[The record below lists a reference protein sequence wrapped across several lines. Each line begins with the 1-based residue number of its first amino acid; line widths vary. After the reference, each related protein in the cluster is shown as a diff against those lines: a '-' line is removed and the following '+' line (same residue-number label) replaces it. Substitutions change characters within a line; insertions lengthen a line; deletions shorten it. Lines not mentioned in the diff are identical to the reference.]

1 MNNEKHNVF
10 RRNLHSNQNALEK
23 AFRLY
28 QENNY
33 EKAEYFFSLALEEH
47 DNAEI
52 HYYRGKSFLNLGKP
66 FAAIGCFEKAKETAP
81 ENQDIYIEGI
91 NALLQ
96 LNFPDKALK
105 WIKDAMQLKIK
116 SKKLFAL
123 KGSALLQKKDY
134 MQAINYFSLAIKN
147 GVHSAAVFSELAT
160 AYFLLKDYKNS
171 QIYFNI
177 AYQITGNFSNFGI
190 NQRYYEALSFK
201 ELGQYKKAL
210 AVLNKIPT
218 IYKSNISAEILYL
231 QGLCYYHLG
240 KSDKALFYVNA
251 SIGENPQISCCYRTK
266 AAILKRMNLLAES
279 IKCSEKAVQIDNE
292 NEKKELIMQQLI
304 QEQADKLKKEIEHY
318 EQKTAIYN
326 EKLKENPIDATLYAK
341 KAAVLIEL
349 HQYHETISC
358 CNNALKI
365 NPKEKNAIRDKSR
378 ALFALGRYKEAL
390 NCINSAGN

>member
-1 MNNEKHNVF
+1 MNNKKHNGCLKSV
-10 RRNLHSNQNALEK
+10 HSDQTVLEK

-33 EKAEYFFSLALEEH
+33 EKAEYFFSLALEE
-47 DNAEI
+47 DDTAEI
-52 HYYRGKSFLNLGKP
+52 HFYRGKSFLNLGKP
-66 FAAIGCFEKAKETAP
+66 LAAVGCFEKAKETAP

-96 LNFPDKALK
+96 LNFPDKALH
-105 WIKDAMQLKIK
+105 WIEDAMQLTIK
-116 SKKLFAL
+116 PRKLFAL

-160 AYFLLKDYKNS
+160 AYFLLKDYKS
-171 QIYFNI
+171 ARFYFNV
-177 AYQITGNFSNFGI
+177 AYQATGKRNNFGT

-210 AVLNKIPT
+210 AILNKIPA
-218 IYKSNISAEILYL
+218 IYKSDISAEILYL

-240 KSDKALFYVNA
+240 KSDKALFYINA

-266 AAILKRMNLLAES
+266 AAILKRMNLLEES
-279 IKCSEKAVQIDNE
+279 IECNEKAAQVDNE
-292 NEKKELIMQQLI
+292 NEKKELIMQQLM
-304 QEQADKLKKEIEHY
+304 QEQADKLKKEMERY
-318 EQKTAIYN
+318 EQKTALYN

-365 NPKEKNAIRDKSR
+365 NPKEKSAIRDKSR
-378 ALFALGRYKEAL
+378 ALFALGRYEEAL
-390 NCINSAGN
+390 SCIDSAGN